1 MTALDAGPGPC
12 ASPGGPEPLSVEIGG
27 TTVSGLL
34 RPGTRLARITGV
46 AGATAEAVT
55 GFVAAAEA
63 RGCVAVRAE
72 LPEGDPA
79 ATVCAAAGFTPVDPA
94 VHARQPARPVLR
106 LERPLPGADR
116 RRSLPYFAQTTWFT
130 CGPVALMLAA
140 HRLGRP
146 EPVGR
151 RAEVALWR
159 EATTVH
165 APGGPGGC
173 EPFGIACA
181 AARRG
186 LRTRVISTIEGP
198 FLMDRTSDP
207 YKRDLMLFVQSE
219 FRAEA
224 RERGVDVQLRAWADA
239 DLAATIAAGGVAIV
253 LIDQIVFQGHP
264 MPHWV
269 LVHGAG
275 AGTWWLDDPW
285 VDEEAGETDTD
296 KFDVPVLAA
305 ELDRMAWYGA
315 TPYRAAVLI
324 EPG

>member
-1 MTALDAGPGPC
+1 MTALEAGPSLC
-12 ASPGGPEPLSVEIGG
+12 AAPGGPEPLSATAGG
-27 TTVSGLL
+27 TTVSGVL
-34 RPGTRLARITGV
+34 RPGTRLARITGA
-46 AGATAEAVT
+46 AGTSAEALSA
-55 GFVAAAEA
+55 FVAAAEG
-63 RGCVAVRAE
+63 RGCLAVRAE
-72 LPEGDPA
+72 VPDGDPA
-79 ATVCAAAGFTPVDPA
+79 AAAFAAAGFTTVDPA
-94 VHARQPARPVLR
+94 VHARQPARPVMR
-106 LERPLPGADR
+106 LERPLSGAGR
-116 RRSLPYFAQTTWFT
+116 GRTLPYFAQTTWFT
-130 CGPVALMLAA
+130 CGPVAVMLAA

-151 RAEVALWR
+151 RSEVALWR

-198 FLMDRTSDP
+198 FLMDRAADP

-224 RERGVDVQLRAWADA
+224 RERGVDVQIRPWTDA
-239 DLAATIAAGGVAIV
+239 DLAATLAVGGVAIV

-269 LVHGAG
+269 LVHGAS
-275 AGTWWLDDPW
+275 ADTWWLDDPW
-285 VDEEAGETDTD
+285 VDEELGETDTD
-296 KFDVPVLAA
+296 KFDVPVAAA

-324 EPG
+324 EP